1 MTSFATLSITAQLQT
16 SDENWESLIA
26 ALSEHTEPRNLY
38 GPNSNGA
45 NIFLWYESILSSFF
59 MVKVDHLKFLFSLFP
74 AQKMVPNLQYMRLLL
89 DNIQTSLTSLTQMKS
104 SPIKTPMETTYSFFM
119 VLTVRCLKV
128 FEIFCTQEKPA

>member
-1 MTSFATLSITAQLQT
+1 
-16 SDENWESLIA
+16 
-26 ALSEHTEPRNLY
+26 
-38 GPNSNGA
+38 
-45 NIFLWYESILSSFF
+45 